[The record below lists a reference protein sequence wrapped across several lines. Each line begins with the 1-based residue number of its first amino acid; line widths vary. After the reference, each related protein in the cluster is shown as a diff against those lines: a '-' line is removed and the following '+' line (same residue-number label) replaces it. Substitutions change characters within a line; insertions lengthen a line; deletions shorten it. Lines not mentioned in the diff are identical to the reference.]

1 MFGKFIFLLY
11 RLDYVLYVGHPYV
24 FRNYFFTRW
33 KSLISKQIKKTTK
46 QSITY
51 LSDGN
56 EHFTPSVLRFVEQSS
71 SDKTSQGFLRYCHA
85 FRVILTRFYG
95 WNKKGQS
102 FSNQNYWKYIQ
113 GPYH

>member
-1 MFGKFIFLLY
+1 M
-11 RLDYVLYVGHPYV
+11 
-24 FRNYFFTRW
+24 
-33 KSLISKQIKKTTK
+33 SKHIKKTTT
-46 QSITY
+46 QSKRY

-71 SDKTSQGFLRYCHA
+71 SDKTSQGFRRYCHA

-95 WNKKGQS
+95 RNKKGQS